1 MPLLTVSAIFDGKNI
16 RLLEDAP
23 VREPYRVMVT
33 FVNPEID
40 KVIESPHDRFWSSFG
55 AWRDERPI
63 EDTLRDIH
71 ASRLSRSEPRA
82 F

>member
-1 MPLLTVSAIFDGKNI
+1 MPLLTVPAIFDGKNI

-40 KVIESPHDRFWSSFG
+40 NGADAGLDRFWASFG

-63 EDTLRDIH
+63 EATLGDI
-71 ASRLSRSEPRA
+71 RKVI
-82 F
+82 

>member
-1 MPLLTVSAIFDGKNI
+1 MVTVPAIFDGKNI

-33 FVNPEID
+33 FVNPETAEVGEAD
-40 KVIESPHDRFWSSFG
+40 LGRFWASFG
-55 AWRDERPI
+55 AWRDERPV
-63 EDTLRDIH
+63 EATLRDIYE
-71 ASRLSRSEPRA
+71 SRLSRSEPRT